1 MNKEDIVKK
10 AIRKGLESK
19 EEILQNILNV
29 VREEEKIENKKIDL
43 EILIL
48 ELIQRKDMYG
58 YAIIKE
64 LGIKSKGT
72 FLMQE
77 GEIYPILHCLEG
89 KALLESYWI
98 RESDNIYKKYY
109 RLTRRGREYLKFRAE
124 DTKNIKMLE
133 NIGKLQKIT

>member
-10 AIRKGLESK
+10 AIHKGLESK

-64 LGIKSKGT
+64 LGIKSKDT

-77 GEIYPILHCLEG
+77 GEIYPILHYLERN
-89 KALLESYWI
+89 ALLESYWI
-98 RESDNIYKKYY
+98 RESDNIDKKYY
-109 RLTRRGREYLKFRAE
+109 RLTRKGRGYLKFRAE

-133 NIGKLQKIT
+133 NMGKLQKIT

>member
-58 YAIIKE
+58 YAVIKE

-77 GEIYPILHCLEG
+77 GEIYPILHYLEG

-98 RESDNIYKKYY
+98 RESDNIDKKYY
-109 RLTRRGREYLKFRAE
+109 RLTRKGREYLKFRAE

-133 NIGKLQKIT
+133 NMGKLQKIT

>member
-64 LGIKSKGT
+64 LGIKSNGT

-77 GEIYPILHCLEG
+77 GEIYPILHCLEA

-98 RESDNIYKKYY
+98 RESDNIDKKYY

>member
-10 AIRKGLESK
+10 AIHKGLESK

-64 LGIKSKGT
+64 LGIKSKDT
-72 FLMQE
+72 FLMKE
-77 GEIYPILHCLEG
+77 GEIYPILHYLERN
-89 KALLESYWI
+89 ALLESYWI
-98 RESDNIYKKYY
+98 RESDNIDKKYY
-109 RLTRRGREYLKFRAE
+109 RLTRKGREYLKLRAD

-133 NIGKLQKIT
+133 NMAKLQKIT